1 MINLILGFDAN
12 NLHLHCSGHKIPCG
26 KERCINFS
34 KGADKRYINRFLWIL
49 KKTFEFPQVNI
60 YVSDNLKQKFSKFL

>member
-1 MINLILGFDAN
+1 MQIICICIAVDIKSLAEKKDVLISVKVLIKD
-12 NLHLHCSGHKIPCG
+12 
-26 KERCINFS
+26 
-34 KGADKRYINRFLWIL
+34 INRFLWIL